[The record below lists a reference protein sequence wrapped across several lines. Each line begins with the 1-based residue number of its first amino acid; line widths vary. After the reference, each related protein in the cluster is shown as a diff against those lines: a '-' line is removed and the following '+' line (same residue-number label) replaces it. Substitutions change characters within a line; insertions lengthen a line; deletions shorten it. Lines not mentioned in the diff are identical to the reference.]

1 MFHRINDL
9 VPSISSKQ
17 IEFRNPP
24 PTVYPQKDTSK
35 NSLGLSLFPIVA
47 NYWRTRGELDAGE
60 FPATEWRRYDLPF
73 PEPKVTPAT
82 RAVSFSLF
90 GPEIQEI
97 SMEEWGQKYYYKDP
111 YYKV

>member
-1 MFHRINDL
+1 MFNRINDL
-9 VPSISSKQ
+9 IPSISSKQ
-17 IEFRNPP
+17 LDYRSTPP
-24 PTVYPQKDTSK
+24 RYIPPEDVSK

-47 NYWRTRGELDAGE
+47 NYFRTRNEFDAGE

-73 PEPKVTPAT
+73 PSPEVSPTT

-97 SMEEWGQKYYYKDP
+97 SMEEWGKKYYYKDP
-111 YYKV
+111 YYTV